1 MKLRSHE
8 NTKKSEMEKQFGELL
23 EDCLKSTIDQVLSK
37 RELPEV
43 EYIQTDNLG
52 EVVEKLAILH
62 IRTWMLE
69 DAIQEVKTD
78 QDVAE
83 LKRKID
89 ICFKVKRPKLVQ
101 AINMLVEDSIVNN
114 KSLREDSVKLYKGV
128 SDEQN

>member
-1 MKLRSHE
+1 MKL
-8 NTKKSEMEKQFGELL
+8 KSKESKMETNFGEVI
-23 EDCLKSTIDQVLSK
+23 ERCLKETINSVLSR
-37 RELPEV
+37 RELTEV

-69 DAIQEVKTD
+69 DAIQDATTD
-78 QDVAE
+78 QEIAE

-89 ICFKVKRPKLVQ
+89 TCFKVKRPKLVQ
-101 AINMLVEDSIVNN
+101 AINLLVEDSIANN

-128 SDEQN
+128 SNE